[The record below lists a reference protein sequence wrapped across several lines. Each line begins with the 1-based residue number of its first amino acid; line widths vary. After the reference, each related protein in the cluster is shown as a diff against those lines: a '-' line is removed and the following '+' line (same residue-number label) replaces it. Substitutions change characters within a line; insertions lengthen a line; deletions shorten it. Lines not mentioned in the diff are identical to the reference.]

1 MKVGRAMQLG
11 LKAGVNDRQIK
22 NRLQYHPSVFEFHLT
37 EEDVVSAGLKRLRD
51 KIQFIRNQG
60 VQHIILHHPMN
71 FEGGHLELSMSEASS
86 PARYRFLWQS
96 TLDLLQLAQAEDV
109 QLLVHGSYDEPVEQ
123 LTVGYRNLTEA
134 AEVLFKRMDYL
145 NKIGHD
151 HLFFENSISPLF
163 YYGNPDLDQAILAK
177 GYRLA
182 FDTSHCFI
190 KYHGDNDVLVQSL
203 QTLKPA
209 IAHYHLVDSLG
220 LKHDGL
226 ELGTGRIDWRRVVPV
241 LNPAAT
247 NIYEVQLADQNDARE
262 MVASHQYLT
271 ALAADLQH

>member
-1 MKVGRAMQLG
+1 MKVGQAMQLG
-11 LKAGVNDRQIK
+11 LKAGVNDRQIMD
-22 NRLQYHPSVFEFHLT
+22 RLQYHPSVFEFHLT
-37 EEDVVSAGLKRLRD
+37 EEDVSGAGLKRLRD
-51 KIQFIRNQG
+51 KIQFVRSQG
-60 VQHIILHHPMN
+60 VQHIVLHHPMN
-71 FEGGHLELSMSEASS
+71 FEGGHLELSMSEASA

-96 TLDLLQLAQAEDV
+96 TLDLLQLAQ
-109 QLLVHGSYDEPVEQ
+109 
-123 LTVGYRNLTEA
+123 A

-241 LNPAAT
+241 LNSAAT

-271 ALAADLQH
+271 ALAADL